1 MSLSSSPSIVPRE
14 DSLSHMAVSHSFF
27 IPDIEYLQD
36 LHGLLMCLGKK
47 VAMGNV
53 FYNGKG
59 CKFQT
64 IEAVRK
70 HITTKII
77 ANYIR
82 HGEGP
87 LDDFRFL

>member
-1 MSLSSSPSIVPRE
+1 
-14 DSLSHMAVSHSFF
+14 MAISHSFF

-47 VAMGNV
+47 VAVGNV
-53 FYNGKG
+53 CLFYNSKG
-59 CKFQT
+59 HKFRT
-64 IEAVRK
+64 IEAVWK
-70 HITTKII
+70 HITTKVI

-87 LDDFRFL
+87 FGDFKISTTSLRATQTVRATLR

>member
-1 MSLSSSPSIVPRE
+1 MVPRE

-53 FYNGKG
+53 CLFYNGKG
-59 CKFQT
+59 REFQT
-64 IEAVRK
+64 IEAVWK
-70 HITTKII
+70 HITTKVI
-77 ANYIR
+77 ANYI
-82 HGEGP
+82 
-87 LDDFRFL
+87 